1 MSLKSKLRELLY
13 RFYDYRSAYIDN
25 LNITLAVI
33 HIPDQIGDA
42 MSIFPVIRALEA
54 YNVKHLLIVA
64 STINQSVFETLSL
77 RQTKL
82 TVISMTMQDSASL
95 NEIKAVARKI
105 RKEYGI
111 PDICIEAMRR
121 KNLKTMVFINGLRAK
136 TNLQAA
142 GLTMKCYSPVCKIA
156 SRMDQVFRAPVPMT
170 WAILMREAGFPAVR
184 AVFELPLSE
193 AVLTE
198 VRHETS
204 TLGPYIALNLEGS
217 ARERTFSIPVA
228 EKLIAIIKQ
237 AIDLPIVI
245 VHGPKGIDN
254 AVLLTQYCDNVHR
267 LPLSPSIMRSAAV
280 INGAFLAITPDTSIL
295 HMASAYN
302 IPAIAVYADYK
313 TRWPAM
319 QDISEAIVVGKD
331 IDHIHLDEFR
341 EAIKRVISRIQN
353 YSS

>member
-1 MSLKSKLRELLY
+1 MSLKSILRGFFY
-13 RFYDYRSAYIDN
+13 RFYDYQSSYIDN
-25 LNITLAVI
+25 SNIKLAVI

-42 MSIFPVIRALEA
+42 MSIFPVIRALESN
-54 YNVKHLLIVA
+54 NVEHVLIVS
-64 STINQSVFETLSL
+64 STINQSVFEALSM

-82 TVISMTMQDSASL
+82 TVISMTMQDFATL

-105 RKEYGI
+105 RREYGV

-142 GLTMKCYSPVCKIA
+142 GLMMKCYSPVCKIA
-156 SRMDQVFRAPVPMT
+156 SRMDQVLRAPVPMT

-184 AVFELPLSE
+184 AAFEFPLSE
-193 AVLTE
+193 VVLTE
-198 VRHETS
+198 VRRETS
-204 TLGPYIALNLEGS
+204 TLWRYIALNLEGS
-217 ARERTFSIPVA
+217 AQERSFSHAVA

-237 AIDLPIVI
+237 EIELPIII

-254 AVLLTQYCDNVHR
+254 AVSLTQSCENVHR
-267 LPLSPSIMRSAAV
+267 LSLSPSIMRSAAV

-295 HMASAYN
+295 HMTSAYN
-302 IPAIAVYADYK
+302 IPVIAVYADYK

-319 QDISEAIVVGKD
+319 QDISETIVVGKE
-331 IDHIHLDEFR
+331 IDHINLDEFNV
-341 EAIKRVISRIQN
+341 AIKRVIARIQN
-353 YSS
+353 CS